1 MIAEVF
7 ADLTNVSGESN
18 TIKLPIL
25 EQPTLPILEQAYCD
39 GRFRQNLNPFSG
51 DHVVDIFL
59 QVRQEDIPQKQ

>member
-18 TIKLPIL
+18 TITLPIL

-39 GRFRQNLNPFSG
+39 GRFRQTLKSFADDP
-51 DHVVDIFL
+51 VVDIFL
-59 QVRQEDIPQKQ
+59 QVLQEDIRQKQ